1 MYLCK
6 YTYTYETIEE
16 ENIVMTLRIGICDS
30 VDEWHEKLEGLLQRT
45 EYLKEIQY
53 EIEHFYGEKELL
65 QYSGEPMHLLFTDI
79 VLKDGSGIALAGR
92 VNLVWP
98 ECQVVYVTDEV
109 SYALDVYQTEHIYF
123 MLKNQV
129 EKRIEEVLNKTV
141 DKVVLN
147 FNKANK
153 RILLS
158 VIGKGQIL
166 VSPEEIFYFERRKRT
181 TVVVT
186 SVGIY
191 EIRDRLDDLQKILYP
206 DEFIRCHISYIV
218 HLSGV
223 RIFEENAFLM
233 KNGNWVPISR
243 SYTKIVKKLFTV
255 WKMMNVL
262 YVN

>member
-1 MYLCK
+1 
-6 YTYTYETIEE
+6 
-16 ENIVMTLRIGICDS
+16 
-30 VDEWHEKLEGLLQRT
+30 
-45 EYLKEIQY
+45 
-53 EIEHFYGEKELL
+53 
-65 QYSGEPMHLLFTDI
+65 
-79 VLKDGSGIALAGR
+79 
-92 VNLVWP
+92 
-98 ECQVVYVTDEV
+98 
-109 SYALDVYQTEHIYF
+109 

-147 FNKANK
+147 FKKANK